1 MLLPGRLNNTTL
13 GDVLGQLH
21 RARASGVLE
30 LVEVRGATS
39 GRVHRIHLAS
49 GLVAHVESALR
60 VPRLGELLRRE
71 GLLTDEG
78 VRHLARPPGGRR
90 AGELLVDSGLASER
104 LVSAALRRQLR
115 LRLDALFSIEEAQLR
130 FRAFVRGLPA
140 ASSVPLSPHE
150 FLHGRPRARKAARA
164 ASTPEPAPAA
174 RRRDPARS
182 WALSAL
188 GLGAEASS
196 SDVRVAFRRLA
207 REVHPDRHP
216 RATAAERA
224 ELLTRFARLSAAYHQ
239 LVA

>member
-71 GLLTDEG
+71 GLLSDEG

-90 AGELLVDSGLASER
+90 AGEILVDSGLASER

-115 LRLDALFSIEEAQLR
+115 LRLDALFSVEEAQLR

-140 ASSVPLSPHE
+140 ASSLPLSPRE

-164 ASTPEPAPAA
+164 ANPGASPAV

-188 GLGAEASS
+188 GLGSEASS
-196 SDVRVAFRRLA
+196 SDVRTAFRRLA
-207 REVHPDRHP
+207 REVHPDCHP